1 MADQEAERQ
10 RRLAA
15 DLAEWEAAGLAVSGV
30 EPCAD
35 VVSRSGADLLVVRG
49 DEQMPGRVCDRCGAL
64 STHGTQC
71 RACGA
76 STRPVPDVVDE
87 MVARMLDA
95 GAQVD
100 LGGNEYVGPSVN
112 VRLHGSDRRHAG
124 RVVMST
130 SDT

>member
-1 MADQEAERQ
+1 M
-10 RRLAA
+10 
-15 DLAEWEAAGLAVSGV
+15 
-30 EPCAD
+30 
-35 VVSRSGADLLVVRG
+35 
-49 DEQMPGRVCDRCGAL
+49 

-100 LGGNEYVGPSVN
+100 LGGDEYLDPSVN
-112 VRLHGSDRRHAG
+112 TRLHGSDRRHAG

-130 SDT
+130 SDTGHGGVGAPPSP